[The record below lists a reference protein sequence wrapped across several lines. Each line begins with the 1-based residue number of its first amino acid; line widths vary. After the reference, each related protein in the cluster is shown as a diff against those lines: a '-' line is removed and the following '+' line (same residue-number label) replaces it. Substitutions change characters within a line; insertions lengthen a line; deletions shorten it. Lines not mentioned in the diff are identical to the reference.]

1 MRKIYTKTTFF
12 VIIIMYIL
20 GRVDIVKK
28 IYTAVDLGSDTI
40 KFVIAENW
48 KNDIVVLATHEEKSK
63 GIRKGLI
70 VDPNLAVN
78 SIKDG
83 IKEIKKLLGIS
94 IDKVI
99 VNIPDYNAKFM
110 FVTSNITIDNEQ
122 KLITTDDVNRVI
134 KSSVYS
140 KIAKDYELVTVVPL
154 VFTIDGKPTSKPI
167 EKTGNE
173 LGIKGIM
180 ITAPK
185 KNIYSVLSVM
195 EGAGLEV
202 IDITISGLCDYFE
215 VRNNNLDKEVGAIIN
230 IGHETTNVSVFNKGK
245 LMNTETIQLGG
256 INVDKDLSYM
266 FNINVFDAR
275 TIKEKFASAHK
286 RFIALNDTYE
296 VKNLAGEVIKLNQ
309 IEVTG
314 IVMDRIT
321 EILELAR
328 KQILLL
334 TKQNISYI
342 VITGGLTEIRAFK
355 NLAYEI
361 LGKDVIIYT
370 EDTLGARN
378 NKYITSIGMIKYF
391 INKMDIRGKE
401 YSMISEDDESLL
413 INPNN
418 KNKKDK
424 MRVTKIFE
432 NFIGTKED

>member
-1 MRKIYTKTTFF
+1 M
-12 VIIIMYIL
+12 
-20 GRVDIVKK
+20 KK
-28 IYTAVDLGSDTI
+28 IYTAIDIGSDTI
-40 KFVIAENW
+40 KFVTAENY
-48 KNDIVVLATHEEKSK
+48 KGNINVLAAHEEKSK

-70 VDPNLAVN
+70 VDPNLAIN

-83 IKEIKKLLGIS
+83 IKELRRLLGIN
-94 IDKVI
+94 INKVI

-110 FVTSNITIDNEQ
+110 FVTSEVEVSNEEQ
-122 KLITTDDVNRVI
+122 IVMTDDVNKVI

-140 KIAKDYELVTVVPL
+140 KIESDYELVTVIPL
-154 VFTIDGKPTSKPI
+154 TFLLDGNTISKPI
-167 EKTGNE
+167 GNKGTK

-202 IDITISGLCDYFE
+202 VDITISGLCDYFE
-215 VRNNNLDKEVGAIIN
+215 VRNNNLDKKIGAIIN
-230 IGHETTNVSVFNKGK
+230 IGHETTNVSVLNRGK

-256 INVDKDLSYM
+256 INVDKDLAYM
-266 FNINVFDAR
+266 FNISIFDAR
-275 TIKEKFASAHK
+275 IIKEKFASSHK
-286 RFIALNDTYE
+286 RFIALNDVYE
-296 VKNLAGEVIKLNQ
+296 VKNTAGEYIKLNQ

-314 IVMDRIT
+314 IVMDRLV
-321 EILELAR
+321 ELLDLAR
-328 KQILLL
+328 EQILLL

-355 NLAYEI
+355 NLVYEI
-361 LGKDVIIYT
+361 FGKNVIIYT
-370 EDTLGARN
+370 EDTLGIRN

-391 INKMDIRGKE
+391 IDKMEVRGKE
-401 YSMISEDDESLL
+401 YSMTNEDDEDLL
-413 INPNN
+413 INPHN

-424 MRVTKIFE
+424 MAITKIFG